1 LDAAARYGSN
11 THAFGWL
18 APLPR
23 ADPASANA
31 IVNLIVNLIVNAIV
45 KDI

>member
-1 LDAAARYGSN
+1 GLDAAARYGSN

-31 IVNLIVNLIVNAIV
+31 IVNLIANAIV